1 MTFKNLPGK
10 ALITKGLFAVSI
22 VAITATVGVVS
33 FAQAAKPFN
42 NGYGGVGEAIRA
54 AVQEF
59 QNSVHAATQTLKD
72 DIDACLADA
81 GYATASGNFK
91 AEADASSNEF
101 SSQFATTSAI
111 DRDDAKMDSKLEA
124 ASANQEKKLDQ
135 VETNLLAV
143 TGNLDASR
151 HHNSE
156 LRQCLREAR
165 QDFRDSIQEAK
176 KKLRA
181 AIRDILGR
189 R

>member
-1 MTFKNLPGK
+1 MTLPNLPGK

-33 FAQAAKPFN
+33 FAQAAKPLQ
-42 NGYGGVGEAIRA
+42 NGYGGIGEAIRA

-59 QNSVHAATQTLKD
+59 QDSVHAATQTLKD
-72 DIDACLADA
+72 DIDACLAAA
-81 GYATASGNFK
+81 GHTSASANFK
-91 AEADASSNEF
+91 ADADASSNEL
-101 SSQFATTSAI
+101 SSQFANSSAI
-111 DRDDAKMDSKLEA
+111 DRDDAKMSSKLEA
-124 ASANQEKKLDQ
+124 AAANQEKKLDQ

-156 LRQCLREAR
+156 LRQCLRDAR
-165 QDFRDSIQEAK
+165 HDFRDSIKEAQ

-189 R
+189 S